1 MITELKNLLSKVF
14 VIKPKIKPQEEP
26 QPPSSIASYQKDL
39 LYLIQSFPI
48 DEVVR
53 DPNLNILILTV
64 YNESIDRL
72 LSKIANKPLLESHS
86 LVGVSVHR
94 FFSDASMRPS
104 VTLERL
110 VKMIEDTPSLSA
122 NVEHDIQVL
131 VRDMSMLKEF
141 WLSSQS

>member
-26 QPPSSIASYQKDL
+26 QLPSSIASYQKDL

-48 DEVVR
+48 DEAVQ

-72 LSKIANKPLLESHS
+72 MSKIANKPLLESHS

-110 VKMIEDTPSLSA
+110 VKMIEDAPSLSA